1 MDLPPEAAALLA
13 VPPSR
18 FGAERA
24 AAARALADRGDPAAA
39 AVRKL
44 RRPVG
49 LAWVLN
55 RLSRD
60 HPRELRALLGAGDRL
75 RAGQRRALSGQGA
88 EALREAEGALRGAAR
103 ALRLE
108 ADRLLAAE
116 GRPAPA
122 ATLAR
127 IELLLRVAATGAARE
142 PLAAAT
148 LAREPEVGD
157 AGLSGLTVL
166 AGGLPAGPPG
176 PAPRSVARR
185 GRDGRGAPRRG
196 AAGDARERER
206 RGRDE
211 RKRAAQAAR
220 EAERR
225 RKEHDR
231 AARAAHREA
240 ARAAARAG
248 REERAAEEAE
258 RRAREA
264 RGRAAEARAEA
275 SRAAARALEVERTGR
290 ERG

>member
-39 AVRKL
+39 VVRKL

-142 PLAAAT
+142 PLAAAA
-148 LAREPEVGD
+148 LAREPEMGD

-185 GRDGRGAPRRG
+185 GRDGRGAPRPV

-248 REERAAEEAE
+248 REERAADEAE

-264 RGRAAEARAEA
+264 RGRATEARAEA